1 METMSTVE
9 TIAHL
14 LGVFY
19 LVVGLSMFFR
29 PGAYRNMAAEFFAS
43 PALCYTGG
51 IMALLFG
58 LVILALH
65 DEWQGA
71 LNIIVGVIGWLATAK
86 GAFLIIRP
94 DMFEKFS
101 GALTRNEK
109 NLRVGGL
116 IALLF
121 GFYLTQAAYGTF

>member
-1 METMSTVE
+1 
-9 TIAHL
+9 
-14 LGVFY
+14 
-19 LVVGLSMFFR
+19 
-29 PGAYRNMAAEFFAS
+29 
-43 PALCYTGG
+43 
-51 IMALLFG
+51 
-58 LVILALH
+58 LH

-109 NLRVGGL
+109 
-116 IALLF
+116 ISAL
-121 GFYLTQAAYGTF
+121 AA